1 MKKTNT
7 STKKKKYNDVVDR
20 MRQAYHQNKDKMNDN
35 EPERSDSASRQRKLD
50 DLKNRSGGNG
60 KKVSW
65 AGLREK
71 ISNAIRKEEYRYEVK
86 ENPFGTL
93 SYEEVCDIA
102 DGMTED
108 EIVELGF
115 DDEEDFWDYINQAF
129 QLDEG

>member
-1 MKKTNT
+1 MKKTNI
-7 STKKKKYNDVVDR
+7 STKKKNVIDR
-20 MRQAYHQNKDKMNDN
+20 MRQAYHQNKDKMNDD

-60 KKVSW
+60 KKISW

-71 ISNAIRKEEYRYEVK
+71 LSNIQKEEYRYEVK

-102 DGMTED
+102 DEITED
-108 EIVELGF
+108 EIIELGF
-115 DDEEDFWDYINQAF
+115 EGEEDFWDFINQSF

>member
-1 MKKTNT
+1 MKKANT
-7 STKKKKYNDVVDR
+7 STNKKKYNDVIDR
-20 MRQAYHQNKDKMNDN
+20 MRKAHHQNKDKMNDD

-71 ISNAIRKEEYRYEVK
+71 LFNAIQKEEYRYEVK

-102 DGMTED
+102 DEMTED

-129 QLDEG
+129 QLDEA